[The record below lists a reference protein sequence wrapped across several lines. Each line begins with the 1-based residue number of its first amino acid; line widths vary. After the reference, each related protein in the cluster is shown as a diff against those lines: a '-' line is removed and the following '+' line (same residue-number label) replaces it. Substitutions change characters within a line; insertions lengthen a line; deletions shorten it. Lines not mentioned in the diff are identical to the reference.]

1 MSRQHNREVLRYKDV
16 FILAIQAIREG
27 ASLVGN
33 TLQQSTAFVEAPSM
47 TDAPERHYDA
57 NPKPNR
63 QGLWDTK
70 KPRYSDT

>member
-33 TLQQSTAFVEAPSM
+33 TLQQFTTCVEAPSM
-47 TDAPERHYDA
+47 TDAPERHHDA
-57 NPKPNR
+57 NPRPNR
-63 QGLWDTK
+63 RGLRNTK
-70 KPRYSDT
+70 KPRYFDT